1 LSFLNSKR
9 SQTEKFRFVFDT
21 GAEVFSIGFN
31 LFNKLKEEG
40 LLYDDLGV
48 IMETVGVK
56 GESMQNKVIRI
67 KEINIGQYKLKNV
80 IAFVKTL
87 ETANS
92 SLLGIGFLNKFSEVQ
107 WSLISN
113 QLILYK

>member
-1 LSFLNSKR
+1 
-9 SQTEKFRFVFDT
+9 
-21 GAEVFSIGFN
+21 
-31 LFNKLKEEG
+31 
-40 LLYDDLGV
+40 
-48 IMETVGVK
+48 METVGVK

-92 SLLGIGFLNKFSEVQ
+92 SLLGIGFLKKFSEVQ